1 MNLKIILD
9 LDMKQAMK
17 DKDKLTLSVIRLVK
31 GSIQLEE
38 INKKSILSNDDIL
51 SIIIKQVKMRKE
63 SIVEFEKA
71 NRIDLIEELN
81 KEINILNKYL
91 PIQLSDEEL
100 DIIITEVINKVNA
113 KTNSDT
119 GKIMKELVPLIKG
132 KADMSK
138 VNLIIKEKLSF

>member
-38 INKKSILSNDDIL
+38 INKKSILSDDDIL

>member
-100 DIIITEVINKVNA
+100 DQIITDVINKVDA
-113 KTNSDT
+113 KNNSDT
-119 GKIMKELVPLIKG
+119 GKIMKELIPLIKG

>member
-113 KTNSDT
+113 KNNSDT
-119 GKIMKELVPLIKG
+119 GKIMKELIPLIKG

>member
-138 VNLIIKEKLSF
+138 VNHIIKEKLSV

>member
-1 MNLKIILD
+1 MNLKTILD

-113 KTNSDT
+113 KNNSDT
-119 GKIMKELVPLIKG
+119 GKIMKELIPLIKG